1 MTSIVFILS
10 DPGPQ
15 FVCVCVCVFVY
26 NMYMCACV
34 TCTLLV
40 YKLVA
45 SGCKVVVVTVSMEPR
60 REIGATSIFYL
71 R

>member
-1 MTSIVFILS
+1 M
-10 DPGPQ
+10 
-15 FVCVCVCVFVY
+15 CVFVY

-45 SGCKVVVVTVSMEPR
+45 SGCKVVVVTVSIEPR